1 MFDLKKLLGERKE
14 TYDGEN
20 IDKLKKQLLNIIR
33 NELTK
38 NQQEYFYLY
47 VMENRKVSEI
57 AEIKGVTKSAVSNNL
72 KRSREKIRKIISY
85 TL

>member
-1 MFDLKKLLGERKE
+1 MCDLKKLLGERKE

>member
-1 MFDLKKLLGERKE
+1 MFDLKKFLGERHE
-14 TYDGEN
+14 TYEGEN
-20 IDKLKKQLLNIIR
+20 KDKLKKQLLNIIK

-38 NQQEYFYLY
+38 KQQEYFYLY
-47 VMENRKVSEI
+47 VIENRKVSEI
-57 AEIKGVTKSAVSNNL
+57 AEIKGVSKSAVSNNL

>member
-14 TYDGEN
+14 TYEGEN
-20 IDKLKKQLLNIIR
+20 IDRLKKQLLNIIR

-38 NQQEYFYLY
+38 KQQEYFYLY

>member
-14 TYDGEN
+14 TYEGEN
-20 IDKLKKQLLNIIR
+20 LDKLKRQLLNIIK

-38 NQQEYFYLY
+38 KQQEYFYLY

>member
-14 TYDGEN
+14 TYEGEN
-20 IDKLKKQLLNIIR
+20 IDRLKKQLLNIIR

-38 NQQEYFYLY
+38 KQQEYFYLY
-47 VMENRKVSEI
+47 VMENRKVNEI

>member
-20 IDKLKKQLLNIIR
+20 IDKLRKQLLNIIR